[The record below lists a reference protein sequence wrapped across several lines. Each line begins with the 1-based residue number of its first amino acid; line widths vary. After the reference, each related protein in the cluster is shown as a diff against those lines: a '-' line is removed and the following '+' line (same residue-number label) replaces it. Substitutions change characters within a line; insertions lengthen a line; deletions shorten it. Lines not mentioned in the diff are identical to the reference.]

1 MENNK
6 NVLRYVACACFGICL
21 LIELSDFIGCLR
33 DAIRYSYPFYQFMNL
48 AFAIAAFALIIAA
61 IITSKQM
68 LLVAGG
74 VFGVLGTFIDS
85 IYWLRNAYYYIDYFP
100 GRMFREVI
108 VLATW
113 AVFIL
118 IGLMGKQYGKILG
131 IIGGALMVISRITIV
146 VLNKLAY
153 GGSHYS
159 FQFYLYAIGFIGGV
173 VLLGLTAD
181 SFPSAGSAAFGASGQ
196 YGAGA
201 PRQYRQYRRY
211 DASAPGGGPGPQ
223 NYQMPGGGPAPYN
236 YQGPGGAGQQNYQAP
251 GGGPAPYNYQGPGGA
266 GQQNY
271 QAPGGGTGPQNY
283 QAPGGGPAPYNYQ
296 GPGGAGQQNYQAPG
310 GGPAPYNYQGPGGG
324 WEPQNYQAPGGGAPQ
339 NYQAPGGGE
348 APQNDS
354 APDGG
359 SAPNDNS
366 AQDSVSP
373 FFYNPGKSDEDA
385 PL

>member
-131 IIGGALMVISRITIV
+131 IIGGALVVISRITIV

-159 FQFYLYAIGFIGGV
+159 FQFYLYVIGFIGGV

-236 YQGPGGAGQQNYQAP
+236 YQGPGG
-251 GGGPAPYNYQGPGGA
+251 GA
-266 GQQNY
+266 GQ
-271 QAPGGGTGPQNY
+271 QNY

-324 WEPQNYQAPGGGAPQ
+324 WEPQNYQAPGGGA
-339 NYQAPGGGE
+339 
-348 APQNDS
+348 APQNES

-366 AQDSVSP
+366 AEDSVSP

>member
-6 NVLRYVACACFGICL
+6 NVLRYVACACFGVCL
-21 LIELSDFIGCLR
+21 LIELIDFIGYLR
-33 DAIRYSYPFYQFMNL
+33 DAFRYYFSFNQFMTYV
-48 AFAIAAFALIIAA
+48 FSIAAFALIIAA

-236 YQGPGGAGQQNYQAP
+236 YQGPGG
-251 GGGPAPYNYQGPGGA
+251 
-266 GQQNY
+266 
-271 QAPGGGTGPQNY
+271 
-283 QAPGGGPAPYNYQ
+283 
-296 GPGGAGQQNYQAPG
+296 GAGQQNYQAPG

-324 WEPQNYQAPGGGAPQ
+324 WEPQNYQAPGGGA
-339 NYQAPGGGE
+339 
-348 APQNDS
+348 APQNES

-366 AQDSVSP
+366 AEDSVSP

>member
-6 NVLRYVACACFGICL
+6 NVLRYASCACFGICL
-21 LIELSDFIGCLR
+21 LIELIDFIGYLR
-33 DAIRYSYPFYQFMNL
+33 DAFRYYFSFNQFMTYV
-48 AFAIAAFALIIAA
+48 FSIAAFALIIAA

-85 IYWLRNAYYYIDYFP
+85 IYWLRNAYYIDYFP
-100 GRMFREVI
+100 GRMFLEVI

-113 AVFIL
+113 AVIIL

-131 IIGGALMVISRITIV
+131 IIGGALVVISRIIIV

-153 GGSHYS
+153 GGGHYS

-223 NYQMPGGGPAPYN
+223 NYQAPGGGPAPYN
-236 YQGPGGAGQQNYQAP
+236 YQGPGGGAGQQNYQAP
-251 GGGPAPYNYQGPGGA
+251 GGGPAPYNYQGFGGGA
-266 GQQNY
+266 GQQSY

-283 QAPGGGPAPYNYQ
+283 QAPGGGSAPYNYQ
-296 GPGGAGQQNYQAPG
+296 GAGQQNYQAPG
-310 GGPAPYNYQGPGGG
+310 GGPAPYNYQGAGQ
-324 WEPQNYQAPGGGAPQ
+324 QNYQ
-339 NYQAPGGGE
+339 
-348 APQNDS
+348 

-359 SAPNDNS
+359 SAPYNYQAPDGGAASQNNTAPDGGAASDDNS
-366 AQDSVSP
+366 AQDSASP

>member
-21 LIELSDFIGCLR
+21 LIELIDFIGYLR
-33 DAIRYSYPFYQFMNL
+33 DAFRYYFSFNQFMTYV
-48 AFAIAAFALIIAA
+48 FSIAAFALIIAA

-85 IYWLRNAYYYIDYFP
+85 IYWLRHAYYIDYFP

-251 GGGPAPYNYQGPGGA
+251 GGGPAPYNYQGPGG
-266 GQQNY
+266 
-271 QAPGGGTGPQNY
+271 
-283 QAPGGGPAPYNYQ
+283 
-296 GPGGAGQQNYQAPG
+296 
-310 GGPAPYNYQGPGGG
+310 G
-324 WEPQNYQAPGGGAPQ
+324 WEPQNYQAPGGGA
-339 NYQAPGGGE
+339 
-348 APQNDS
+348 APQNES

-366 AQDSVSP
+366 AEDSVSP

>member
-21 LIELSDFIGCLR
+21 LIELSDFIDCLR

-131 IIGGALMVISRITIV
+131 IIGGALVVISRIIIV

-153 GGSHYS
+153 SGGHYS

-211 DASAPGGGPGPQ
+211 DASAPDDPTRSASLK
-223 NYQMPGGGPAPYN
+223 MK
-236 YQGPGGAGQQNYQAP
+236 
-251 GGGPAPYNYQGPGGA
+251 
-266 GQQNY
+266 
-271 QAPGGGTGPQNY
+271 
-283 QAPGGGPAPYNYQ
+283 
-296 GPGGAGQQNYQAPG
+296 
-310 GGPAPYNYQGPGGG
+310 
-324 WEPQNYQAPGGGAPQ
+324 
-339 NYQAPGGGE
+339 GE
-348 APQNDS
+348 
-354 APDGG
+354 
-359 SAPNDNS
+359 
-366 AQDSVSP
+366 
-373 FFYNPGKSDEDA
+373 
-385 PL
+385 

>member
-251 GGGPAPYNYQGPGGA
+251 GGG
-266 GQQNY
+266 
-271 QAPGGGTGPQNY
+271 TGPQNY

>member
-1 MENNK
+1 M
-6 NVLRYVACACFGICL
+6 RYVACACFGICL
-21 LIELSDFIGCLR
+21 LIELIDFIGYLR
-33 DAIRYSYPFYQFMNL
+33 DAFRYYFSFNQFMTYV
-48 AFAIAAFALIIAA
+48 FSIAAFALIIAA

-85 IYWLRNAYYYIDYFP
+85 IYWLRHAYYIDYFP

-251 GGGPAPYNYQGPGGA
+251 GGGPAPYNYQGPGG
-266 GQQNY
+266 
-271 QAPGGGTGPQNY
+271 
-283 QAPGGGPAPYNYQ
+283 
-296 GPGGAGQQNYQAPG
+296 
-310 GGPAPYNYQGPGGG
+310 G
-324 WEPQNYQAPGGGAPQ
+324 WEPQNYQAPGGGA
-339 NYQAPGGGE
+339 
-348 APQNDS
+348 APQNES

-366 AQDSVSP
+366 AEDSVSP
-373 FFYNPGKSDEDA
+373 FFYNPGKSDGDSS
-385 PL
+385 L